1 MSSDAEFQR
10 LVQSYFDLRWSINPV
25 EGSAAGL
32 AEHDS
37 RLGSYGKDDVRRYLA
52 ALKSLGGS
60 VEAYSPSSLD
70 DEIDHT
76 ALLGEIRIAIHEFE
90 RERPHVRNPNF
101 WLAHFL
107 EGLYVLLAVR
117 DRPKEHLARA
127 AASRL
132 AAAPGFFATAR
143 RTLRRCPR
151 VFVETAVQVGAACLV
166 LIDQVAEQLA
176 PIHEPEVVEAADAAK
191 QALQVFVEDLPE
203 AENGAFAIGEDA
215 FNFRLHYQHAVL
227 NTASELWR
235 YGHALVEQVEA
246 ELATIGRRIDPTS
259 PWPDL
264 VDRLRG
270 EHPAAAELVSAYAEA
285 MRSAQH
291 FVETQRLAPIPAGE
305 LEVVP
310 TPLFL
315 RPLIPFAAYQP
326 PGPFSADRRGLFY
339 VTPPTGRDAD
349 AVARVL
355 RDHCIY
361 EIPSTAL
368 HEGYPGHHLQLLA
381 AQALERPVRRIL
393 GTPLTIEGWA
403 LYCEEM
409 MGEEG
414 FYTTPEQELFQRLA
428 LLWRAVR
435 IVLDVGLHTRKMGF
449 DEAVRLLID
458 RVHFD
463 RSNAETEV
471 RRYCAEPAYQLCY
484 AVGRR
489 ELKSLRDDYRNAVG
503 ADFSLRRFHEAVFQY
518 GSLPITLMR
527 WGMQLDE

>member
-10 LVQSYFDLRWSINPV
+10 LVQSYFDLCWATNPV
-25 EGSAAGL
+25 EGSLAGL
-32 AEHDS
+32 AEHDP
-37 RLGSYGKDDVRRYLA
+37 RLGSFGKDDVRRYLA
-52 ALKSLGGS
+52 ALKSLASS
-60 VEAYSPSSLD
+60 VEAHAPSSLD
-70 DEIDHT
+70 DEIDRT
-76 ALLGEIRIAIHEFE
+76 ALLGEIRVAIHEFE
-90 RERPHVRNPNF
+90 RERPHVRNPDF
-101 WLAHFL
+101 WLSHFL
-107 EGLYVLLAVR
+107 HGLYVLLAVR
-117 DRPKEHLARA
+117 DRPEEHRARA
-127 AASRL
+127 AVSRL

-151 VFVETAVQVGAACLV
+151 VFVETACRVEAAGQL
-166 LIDQVAEQLA
+166 LIDEVAKQLA
-176 PIHEPEVVEAADAAK
+176 LVHEPEVADTVDAARR
-191 QALQVFVEDLPE
+191 ALKTFVGDLLA
-203 AENGAFAIGEDA
+203 AENGDFAIGEDA
-215 FNFRLHYQHAVL
+215 FNFRLHYQHALL

-235 YGHALVEQVEA
+235 YGHALVKQVEA
-246 ELATIGRRIDPTS
+246 ELATIGRRIDPTT

-270 EHPAAAELVSAYAEA
+270 EHPAAEELVPAYAEA
-285 MRSAQH
+285 MRSARR
-291 FVETQRLAPIPAGE
+291 FVEMRRLAPIPAGE
-305 LEVVP
+305 LDVVP
-310 TPLFL
+310 TPSFL

-326 PGPFSADRRGLFY
+326 PGPFSTDRRGWFY
-339 VTPPTGRDAD
+339 VTPPGRSDAD
-349 AVARVL
+349 AITRVL
-355 RDHCIY
+355 RDHCRH

-368 HEGYPGHHLQLLA
+368 HEGYPGHHLHLLA

-435 IVLDVGLHTRKMGF
+435 IVLDVGLHTRNMGF
-449 DEAVRLLID
+449 EEAIGLLIE

-463 RSNAETEV
+463 RSNAEAEV

-489 ELKSLRDDYRNAVG
+489 ELKALREDYRSAVG
-503 ADFSLRRFHEAVFQY
+503 ADFSLRSFHEAVLRY
-518 GSLPITLMR
+518 GALPVTLMR